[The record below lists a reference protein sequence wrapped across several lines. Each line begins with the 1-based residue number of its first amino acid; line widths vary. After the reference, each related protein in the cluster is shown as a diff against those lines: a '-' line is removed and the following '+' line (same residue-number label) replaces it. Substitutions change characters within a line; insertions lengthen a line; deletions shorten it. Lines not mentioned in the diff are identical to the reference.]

1 MWGRLWVGMFV
12 ASFVASSVA
21 SGWAPGTSL
30 AAPPAAPKAAADR
43 ALDRPA
49 FTAAPGE
56 LLALGKA
63 AATGDWAI
71 VVLREQRD
79 VSYDNQ
85 GRAMVRARRVYVVQ
99 AGDGGDGD
107 DDDAAIHA
115 AWHPSYQDKPVIRA
129 RVITPEG
136 KAVELDPAQITEL
149 PGSQR
154 AANAAGDRRYLQA
167 LLPPAKAG
175 AVVEQEIVTT
185 DREPPPAG
193 SVDTTPI
200 GSSVPTSSTVI
211 SYSAPVSAR
220 IHHVERKLPAGARVR
235 HQVANGREAWIHE
248 IPALPARFD
257 QEFDVPADVVQWP
270 YVGVGTGAS
279 WEAVARAYRKLLDRR
294 IAEGPF
300 DLPAELG
307 HDASIETVHA
317 IVAWVHHHVHSSGAG
332 SGDAARI
339 PLSPAETVKQATGNS
354 SDKTTLL
361 VALLRQAGIRA
372 EVAMLASGFGQKPD
386 PDLPGLGGFDR
397 AIVRAQI
404 GGRELWIDPAE
415 DLTRPGQLPE
425 HEQGRRVL
433 VIAEDTKALEM
444 TPAAT
449 STDNLVRDVRTFVAA
464 EHGPSQLTQVV
475 RYTGVFEAEARDQ
488 PHVLRAGARKRV
500 LGHQVEALFGGTLDQ
515 VASSDPEDL
524 TKPFEM
530 TLEVKDA
537 YRVGTELEQIDMYL
551 YPHDT
556 LEHLPWIVTAK
567 QDKPRTSDFVW
578 SRPHVYEI
586 ENRIVVP
593 PGFTL
598 PTAAPERVRQLGTA
612 TFTEHQQVDGRT
624 LIVRFRLD
632 TGKVRLTPA
641 ELATLQAGL
650 RELRDETVHI
660 KVDQIAFALGNAGK
674 PREAIAECERL
685 IALHPAEALHHSQ
698 LAMVLLRAGA
708 GEAARREARKAVA
721 MVPADAGAQVVL
733 GWVLSFDTLG
743 RQYTYDWDRAG
754 AIAALVKA
762 RTLDPKHLGAAVSLA
777 RALQR
782 DPSGR
787 LYENADLSGA
797 AEAWRAALELHKTDE
812 HALAL
817 AQVLV
822 WSGDF
827 AEAEKVARTAAD
839 SEERDKWIVTTI
851 ACSGGAQ
858 AAIQAAG
865 GLRSGASRNQML
877 TGTGSTMLLLQ
888 RYDLAREILSE
899 SGILA
904 SAPAAVATM
913 MSKLKKHPD
922 LQLRAADP
930 RSTVLDLFA
939 AVIDPQHK
947 TSAFWDAE
955 LESEFRSVNQWFL
968 PAPLRTSASRWFG
981 DLLQSMVDIAVEG
994 DAGLWRATVE
1004 ADRKKIQLYL
1014 VLDRGVVKLVG
1025 ATDALSGVGR
1035 YILRGGD
1042 AKADARARTLL
1053 DWIRADNDK
1062 ATWSNMALFKRL
1074 WGPGMPSSRDA
1085 IRLAAAHL
1093 AGETDPDRVI
1103 AVASRCTST
1112 LPDAEL
1118 ACHKALFQA
1127 YRARGRWLEAAAQ
1140 SEAIL
1145 ALEPSSAAARVQFH
1159 AWALAR
1165 AGRFEDADRALDEVL
1180 AKDPDHQGARLGR
1193 FEVAALRGSPAEVIQ
1208 RGDALVNHPA
1218 VTAWNFNYVAWYR
1231 LGMGGDLAPALDL
1244 ARKAVDKAPRD
1255 SGGVNTLAAIEAEM
1269 GDLDRAIRDNWKAM
1283 GLRSSAEPDAG
1294 DWYVVGRIEEQLGL
1308 VADAAAAYKRVTRPE
1323 LDQLL
1328 SVYTLAQRRLTALGA
1343 AH

>member
-1 MWGRLWVGMFV
+1 MWGRFWVGMFV
-12 ASFVASSVA
+12 VSSVA
-21 SGWAPGTSL
+21 SGWASGTSL
-30 AAPPAAPKAAADR
+30 AAPPTAPKATADR
-43 ALDRPA
+43 ALDKPA

-63 AATGDWAI
+63 APTGDWSM
-71 VVLREQRD
+71 VVLRAQRD
-79 VSYDNQ
+79 VSYDDQ
-85 GRAMVRARRVYVVQ
+85 GRATVRARRVYVVQ
-99 AGDGGDGD
+99 AGAGGD
-107 DDDAAIHA
+107 DDDDDDDAIHA
-115 AWHPSYQDKPVIRA
+115 EWHPSYQDKPVIRA

-136 KAVELDPAQITEL
+136 KAVELDPARITEL

-167 LLPPAKAG
+167 PLPPAKPG

-193 SVDTTPI
+193 TADTTPI
-200 GSSVPTSSTVI
+200 GSGVPTSSTVI
-211 SYSAPVSAR
+211 SYSAPVAAR

-235 HQVANGREAWIHE
+235 HQVANGREVWIHE

-257 QEFDVPADVVQWP
+257 QEFDAPADVVQSP

-307 HDASIETVHA
+307 HDASVETVHA
-317 IVAWVHHHVHSSGAG
+317 IVAWVHHHVHGSGAG
-332 SGDAARI
+332 FGDAARI
-339 PLSPAETVKQATGNS
+339 PLSPAETVKQAAG
-354 SDKTTLL
+354 DDGDRATLV

-372 EVAMLASGFGQKPD
+372 EVALLASRFGQKPD

-404 GGRELWIDPAE
+404 GGRELWIDPAQ
-415 DLTRPGQLPE
+415 DLARPGQLPE
-425 HEQGRRVL
+425 HEQGQRVL
-433 VIAEDTKALEM
+433 VIAEDTKALAM
-444 TPAAT
+444 TPAAA
-449 STDNLVRDVRTFVAA
+449 SADNLVREVRTFVAA

-488 PHVLRAGARKRV
+488 ARVLRTGARKRV
-500 LGHQVEALFGGTLDQ
+500 LGRQAEAQFGGTLDQ

-524 TKPFEM
+524 TRPYEV
-530 TLEVKDA
+530 TTTVKDA
-537 YRVGTELEQIDMYL
+537 HRVITEFEQIDLYL
-551 YPHDT
+551 SPQDA
-556 LEHLPWIVTAK
+556 LEHLPWIVTRK
-567 QDKPRTSDFVW
+567 PDKPRTSDFAW
-578 SRPHVYEI
+578 PRPHVYEI
-586 ENRIVVP
+586 ENRIAVP
-593 PGFTL
+593 PGFT
-598 PTAAPERVRQLGTA
+598 PPAAAPDRVRRLGTA
-612 TFTEHQQVDGRT
+612 TLTEHQQVDGQT
-624 LIVRFRLD
+624 LIVGFRLD

-641 ELATLQAGL
+641 ELAALQAAL
-650 RELRDETVHI
+650 QELHDETVHVRI
-660 KVDQIAFALGNAGK
+660 DHTAFALGNAGK
-674 PREAIAECERL
+674 PREAIAEGERL

-698 LAMVLLRAGA
+698 LATVLLRAGA

-721 MVPADAGAQVVL
+721 MAPADAGALVVL

-743 RQYTYDWDRAG
+743 RAYTYNWDRAG
-754 AIAALVKA
+754 AIAALEKA
-762 RTLDPKHLGAAVSLA
+762 RKLDPKRLGAAVSLA
-777 RALQR
+777 HVLER

-797 AEAWRAALELHKTDE
+797 AEAWRAALELDKTDE

-817 AQVLV
+817 ARVLV

-827 AEAEKVARTAAD
+827 AGAEKVARTAKD
-839 SEERDKWIVTTI
+839 SEERDKWIVTAI

-865 GLRSGASRNQML
+865 GLRSGASRNQLL
-877 TGTGSTMLLLQ
+877 TGAGWTMLLLQ
-888 RYDLAREILSE
+888 RYDLARELLSE

-913 MSKLKKHPD
+913 MNKLKKHPD

-947 TSAFWDAE
+947 TPAFWDAE
-955 LESEFRSVNQWFL
+955 LESEFRSTNRWFL

-981 DLLQSMVDIAVEG
+981 DILQSMLDIAVEG
-994 DAGLWRATVE
+994 DAGVWRATVE
-1004 ADRKKIQLYL
+1004 ADHKKIQLYL

-1025 ATDALSGVGR
+1025 ATDALAGVGR

-1053 DWIRADNDK
+1053 DWIHADNDK
-1062 ATWSNMALFKRL
+1062 ATWSNVVLFKRL
-1074 WGPGMPSSRDA
+1074 WGPGVPSTRDA

-1103 AVASRCTST
+1103 AVAAPCAST

-1118 ACHKALFQA
+1118 ACHKALFLA
-1127 YRARGRWLEAAAQ
+1127 YRARGRWPEAVAQ

-1145 ALEPSSAAARVQFH
+1145 ALEPSSAAARVQIH

-1180 AKDPDHQGARLGR
+1180 AKDPDHHGARLAR
-1193 FEVAALRGSPAEVIQ
+1193 FEIAALRGSPADVVQ
-1208 RGDALVNHPA
+1208 RGDALLNHPA
-1218 VTAWNFNYVAWYR
+1218 ATAWNFNYVAWYR
-1231 LGMGGDLAPALDL
+1231 LGMGGDLAPALEI
-1244 ARKAVDKAPRD
+1244 ARKGVDKAPRD

-1283 GLRSSAEPDAG
+1283 GLHSSVEPDDG
-1294 DWYVVGRIEEQLGL
+1294 DWYVVGRIDEQLGL
-1308 VADAAAAYKRVTRPE
+1308 AKDAAAAYKRVTRPRV
-1323 LDQLL
+1323 DQLL
-1328 SVYTLAQRRLTALGA
+1328 SVYTLAQRRLAALAA